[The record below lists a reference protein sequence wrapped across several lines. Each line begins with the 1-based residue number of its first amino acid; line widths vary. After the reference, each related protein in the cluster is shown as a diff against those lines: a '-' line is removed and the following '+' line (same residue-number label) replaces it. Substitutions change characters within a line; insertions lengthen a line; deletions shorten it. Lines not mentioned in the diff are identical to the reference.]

1 MTRSERIQAKQALVN
16 WLEDGMEARYL
27 ADQLGVGYFDTPRDI
42 LVFVEEALDLL
53 IETVST
59 L

>member
-1 MTRSERIQAKQALVN
+1 MTGEERIRTKQALVN

-27 ADQLGVGYFDTPRDI
+27 ADQLGVGYFDTPRDV
-42 LVFVEEALDLL
+42 LVFVEETLDLL
-53 IETVST
+53 VETVSN

>member
-1 MTRSERIQAKQALVN
+1 MTRAQRIQAKLALVN

-27 ADQLGVGYFDTPRDI
+27 ADALGVGYFDTPRDV
-42 LVFVEEALDLL
+42 LVFVEETLDLL
-53 IETVST
+53 VETVSN

>member
-1 MTRSERIQAKQALVN
+1 MTREQRIQAQAAIVN

-27 ADQLGVGYFDTPRDI
+27 ADQLGVGYFSTPRDV
-42 LVFVEEALDLL
+42 LVFVEETLDLL
-53 IETVST
+53 VETVSN